1 MEFNIIDS
9 ILNHIRKI
17 SGIFN
22 EKEHKNIND
31 SIVSIGRNDEEKEQ
45 LKEMCEEEDLYEKRL
60 AELRKS
66 NMKPGEWL
74 DRFIDEELESSGESI
89 SKEAKDMVKQMVMDE
104 TGKAI
109 AAQAESL
116 DDEMEQT
123 STIVNSVDSDKNG
136 AI

>member
-31 SIVSIGRNDEEKEQ
+31 SIISIGRNDDEKEQ

-74 DRFIDEELESSGESI
+74 DKFIDEELESSCESI

-123 STIVNSVDSDKNG
+123 STIVNNVDSDKNG